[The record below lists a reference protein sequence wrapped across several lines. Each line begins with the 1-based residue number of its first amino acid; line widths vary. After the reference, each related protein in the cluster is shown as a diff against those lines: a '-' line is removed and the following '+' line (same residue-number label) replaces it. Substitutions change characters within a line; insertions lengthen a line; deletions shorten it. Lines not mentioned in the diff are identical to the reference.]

1 MTKEILFLTDNSF
14 SDAIAY
20 TAVCYYGQTT
30 KMPIT
35 LVSVG
40 SPNYVSQLRNELQ
53 KETDILFLANI
64 VVLNTYLEPYMMDQC
79 NGCFSSVY
87 DVFAKLKMFDQ
98 PDVVAAITNLYG
110 STELHL
116 PSAVAYILFRRFGL
130 IDFSNYV
137 AQKLIEDIRWDI
149 VRDDYVINTIY
160 PKELEDVP
168 VS

>member
-20 TAVCYYGQTT
+20 IAVCHYAQKT
-30 KMPIT
+30 KTPVT
-35 LVSVG
+35 LISVG
-40 SPNYVSQLRNELQ
+40 TPNYIDRLRNELR
-53 KETDILFLANI
+53 KETDILFLTNI

-87 DVFAKLKMFDQ
+87 DVFAKLKMLDQ
-98 PDVVAAITNLYG
+98 PNVIAAITNLYG

-116 PSAVAYILFRRFGL
+116 PSAVAYILFRRLGL
-130 IDFSNYV
+130 IDFGNYV

-149 VRDDYVINTIY
+149 VRDDYVLDTVY
-160 PKELEDVP
+160 PKEPENAP